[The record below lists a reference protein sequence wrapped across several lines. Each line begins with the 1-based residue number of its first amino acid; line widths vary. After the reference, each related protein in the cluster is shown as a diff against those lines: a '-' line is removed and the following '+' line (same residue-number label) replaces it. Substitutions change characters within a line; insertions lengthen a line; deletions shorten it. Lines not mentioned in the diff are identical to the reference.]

1 MLLLDLASGDADRRA
16 GEANAAPIDFISSV
30 SRCSYN
36 NTWSIRINLNW
47 AWFFSMENSSLL
59 HYHQRN
65 VELFF

>member
-36 NTWSIRINLNW
+36 NTWSIRINLK
-47 AWFFSMENSSLL
+47 
-59 HYHQRN
+59 
-65 VELFF
+65 